1 MPFPA
6 TRLRRLRRTETL
18 RSLVRETELSPA
30 HLIQPLFVVTGDTAR
45 EEISTMPGIERLS
58 ISAAVEEAGEIAA
71 TGVGAVILFGIPG
84 VKDEVGSGAYDDE
97 GVVQMAVRALKDAH
111 PDLTVITDV
120 CLCEYTSHGH
130 CGILGEDGEVDNDV
144 SVELLAKT
152 AISHAEA
159 GADAVAP
166 SDMMDGRV
174 GAIRY
179 QLDEAGFRGTPIIAY
194 SAKYASAFY
203 GPFREAAASTPEFGD
218 RRGYQMDPAN
228 ALEAVREAEL
238 DLEEGADMLMVK
250 PATPYLDVVRRV
262 KDATGAP
269 LCAYHVGGEYSMLK
283 AAAANGWIDERQ
295 AVLETLTGI
304 RRAGADAI
312 ITYYA
317 KEAAPWLR

>member
-18 RSLVRETELSPA
+18 RGLVRETELSPA
-30 HLIQPLFVVTGDTAR
+30 HLIQPLFVVAGEDVR
-45 EEISTMPGIERLS
+45 EEIPSMPGIERFS
-58 ISAAVEEAGEIAA
+58 ISGLVEEAGAVAA
-71 TGVGAVILFGIPG
+71 TGVGAVLLFGIPAA
-84 VKDEVGSGAYDDE
+84 KDETGSGAYDDE
-97 GVVQMAVRALKDAH
+97 GIVQMAVRALKEAL

-130 CGILGEDGEVDNDV
+130 CGFVRDGEVDNDI

-174 GAIRY
+174 GSIRF
-179 QLDEAGFRGTPIIAY
+179 QLDEEGHPGTPIVAY

-203 GPFREAAASTPEFGD
+203 GPFRDAAESTPEFGD

-228 ALEAVREAEL
+228 ADEAVREAVL

-250 PATPYLDVVRRV
+250 PATAYLDVVRRV
-262 KDATGAP
+262 KDETGAP
-269 LCAYHVGGEYSMLK
+269 VAAYHVSGEYSMLK
-283 AAAANGWIDERQ
+283 AAAANGWIDER
-295 AVLETLTGI
+295 AAALETLTSI
-304 RRAGADAI
+304 RRAGADAVV
-312 ITYYA
+312 TYYA
-317 KEAAPWLR
+317 KEAAGWLR